1 MQFAEIPDDPED
13 AEHSPEERAAVERL
27 QVRVEATDAAAA
39 RALQLLYRLRQGA
52 A

>member
-1 MQFAEIPDDPED
+1 MVGFTR
-13 AEHSPEERAAVERL
+13 EELLGLASDGYVRAAVERL